1 MNVRMLTHYS
11 RAVDANGLNVIRYVA
26 GQKYDL
32 PESEARLFIEIG
44 VAMEDKDMGRA
55 PETKDERV
63 WENDSEYPFS
73 VLVDAP
79 DKSIKKE
86 KRRRR

>member
-11 RAVDANGLNVIRYVA
+11 RGADGINVVHYNS

-32 PESEARLFIEIG
+32 PESEALLFIQIG
-44 VAMEDKDMGRA
+44 VAIEDKDMGRA

-86 KRRRR
+86 RRRRR

>member
-11 RAVDANGLNVIRYVA
+11 RAADGLNVTRYIL

-32 PESEARLFIEIG
+32 PESEARLVIEIG

-55 PETKDERV
+55 PEAKEAGI
-63 WENDSEYPFS
+63 WQNDSTYPFA
-73 VLVDAP
+73 VRVDNP
-79 DKSIKKE
+79 ETK
-86 KRRRR
+86 KRRRK

>member
-11 RAVDANGLNVIRYVA
+11 RAADGLHVTRYIS

-44 VAMEDKDMGRA
+44 VAIEDKDMGRA
-55 PETKDERV
+55 PEVKEDGI
-63 WENDSEYPFS
+63 WQNDSTYPFA
-73 VLVDAP
+73 VRVDTPETKQSA
-79 DKSIKKE
+79 
-86 KRRRR
+86 KRRRK